1 MLWCLM
7 ARKVERM
14 SEGALKYHRQWASTV
29 ASKVLYSRAGGE
41 KVEEVEEGEDRE
53 ER

>member
-1 MLWCLM
+1 MLCCLR

-14 SEGALKYHRQWASTV
+14 SEGEGKYHKQWASTV
-29 ASKVLYSRAGGE
+29 ASKALLSLAGGE
-41 KVEEVEEGEDRE
+41 GVEEGEERE

>member
-1 MLWCLM
+1 M

-14 SEGALKYHRQWASTV
+14 SDGALKYHRQWASTV
-29 ASKVLYSRAGGE
+29 ASKALLSRAGGE
-41 KVEEVEEGEDRE
+41 KAEEVEEGKHRE